1 MEESTTREKVLK
13 AIRNALIEPSE
24 SPFLHTDFESQI
36 FAESNDLPEV
46 VFAEEFTKIG
56 GVFVYC
62 ENQTEFEHNFK
73 ALIQQNHWDDL
84 FCFEGEV
91 QEMLKNAGISYHTST
106 DNLAEI
112 KVGITP
118 CEYLLARTGSIMVST
133 RNQTGRRLHAIP
145 DVHIVVTKSNQ
156 MVYDLKDAFKLIKQS
171 SESLP
176 SMISVITGASR
187 TADIEKTLVMGAHG
201 PREIFVFFIDELQD

>member
-24 SPFLHTDFESQI
+24 SPFPYTDFESSI
-36 FAESNDLPEV
+36 FVESKDLLEV
-46 VFAEEFTKIG
+46 VFADEFTKVG

-62 ENQTEFEHNFK
+62 ENQNEFERNFK
-73 ALIQQNHWDDL
+73 SIISQKQWETL
-84 FCFEGEV
+84 FCFEGEI
-91 QEMLKNAGISYHTST
+91 QEMLKNAEIAYSTST
-106 DNLAEI
+106 DNLNQI
-112 KVGITP
+112 QIGITP
-118 CEYLLARTGSIMVST
+118 CEFLLARTGSIMIST

-145 DVHIVVTKSNQ
+145 DVHIVVAKSSQIVN
-156 MVYDLKDAFKLIKQS
+156 DLKDAFKIIKQKN
-171 SESLP
+171 ENLP

-201 PREIFVFFIDELQD
+201 PRELYVFFIDEF